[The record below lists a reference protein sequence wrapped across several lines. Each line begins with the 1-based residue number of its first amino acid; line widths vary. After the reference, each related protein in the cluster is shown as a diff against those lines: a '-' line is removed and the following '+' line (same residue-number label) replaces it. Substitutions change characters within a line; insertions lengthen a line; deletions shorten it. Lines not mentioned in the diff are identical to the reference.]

1 MLSLRL
7 KTLFVR
13 FNTPEVMLLIK
24 IDYKSFRLF
33 GMKKIFIT
41 ILMKDRLDPEETPVN
56 PKVLDE
62 FCTYN
67 NPLINVLLI

>member
-1 MLSLRL
+1 M
-7 KTLFVR
+7 R

-33 GMKKIFIT
+33 GMKKTFIT
-41 ILMKDRLDPEETPVN
+41 KLMKYKLDPDETPVN

-62 FCTYN
+62 FCT
-67 NPLINVLLI
+67 